1 MRPHPVAILRSVARQ
16 DDELCRHEM
25 IPRTCTICRATTKG
39 ANRLLYGKCQ
49 HGNRPEKCET
59 CEKDRRLGKDIQF
72 ARKNPQCPDCRDF
85 IKEPGLCTRCVN
97 RRQRLERRQSKDISS
112 TSPRA
117 SCSPERPL
125 RKWQVEALAS
135 WKQYDRKA
143 VVEAATGTGKTM
155 LACAAIA
162 DIRAEAGSDTRVVVV
177 VPTQVLASQW
187 RQALTSTLHILDTS
201 IGEQH
206 SAAKI
211 EWKNSEHP
219 VLITVINTGRNHLER
234 VLSTW
239 HTEGRKVLLIVD
251 ECHRAGA
258 ATNSRIFDGHFDFS
272 LGLSATPERPDE
284 GEETHIYPN
293 IGKKA
298 YSYPLKTALDD
309 GVLPDFTSI
318 NMYVDFT
325 SREKW
330 AWDESTED
338 LGKAIYSL
346 KAQHPE
352 IDSGSSNFFNAVR
365 KLAESDNHTARR
377 VEALLAARR
386 DLLSASTGRQKC
398 LSDLLKIL
406 STTRKRFIVF
416 HESIAAAEAT
426 RQELLKLGV
435 KTSIDHS
442 QMKPQVRVSERDR
455 FSVGRSQAMVAVR
468 SLDEG
473 VDVPEAE
480 IAIIAS
486 GSRSRRQRIQR
497 MGRVLRFVEG
507 KHALSISLL
516 VRGTVEETVTGAGDK
531 NLVGPERVR
540 HHCYGKSSPKVAFD
554 PWSPSSHTPPAT
566 GLRTE
571 VDRLTYRFIQ
581 RVSPDPNKK

>member
-1 MRPHPVAILRSVARQ
+1 MN
-16 DDELCRHEM
+16 
-25 IPRTCTICRATTKG
+25 PRTCSICRATTKG
-39 ANRLLYGKCQ
+39 ANRLLYKHCI
-49 HGNRPEKCET
+49 HGNSPEKCELCT
-59 CEKDRRLGKDIQF
+59 KDRGRGKD
-72 ARKNPQCPDCRDF
+72 AELAMKRPQCPDCRDF
-85 IKEPGLCTRCVN
+85 LREPGLCSRCVKK
-97 RRQRLERRQSKDISS
+97 RQRTEARRNRSPVSD
-112 TSPRA
+112 SPRV
-117 SCSPERPL
+117 SWTIDRPL

-135 WKQYDRKA
+135 WKTADRKA
-143 VVEAATGTGKTM
+143 VIEAATGTGKTM

-162 DIRAEAGSDTRVVVV
+162 DVHTEAGPNSRVVVV

-206 SAAKI
+206 SAAEI

-219 VLITVINTGRNHLER
+219 VLITVINTGRNHLES

-239 HTEGRKVLLIVD
+239 RAEGRKVLLIVD

-258 ATNSRIFDGHFDFS
+258 TTNARIFEGHFDYS

-284 GEETHIYPN
+284 GERTLVYPN
-293 IGKKA
+293 LGKKT

-309 GVLPDFTSI
+309 GVLADFTSV
-318 NMYVDFT
+318 NMYVDF
-325 SREKW
+325 SSHEQK
-330 AWDESTED
+330 AWEASTED
-338 LGKAIYSL
+338 LGKAIRSL

-352 IDSGSSNFFNAVR
+352 IDSGSSNFFIEVR
-365 KLAESDNHTARR
+365 KLAESDNPTARR
-377 VEALLAARR
+377 VEALLASRR
-386 DLLSASTGRQKC
+386 ALLSESKGRKKC

-426 RQELLKLGV
+426 RQELLTLSV
-435 KTSIDHS
+435 RASIDHS
-442 QMKPQVRVSERDR
+442 QMKPQDRASERDR
-455 FSVGRSQAMVAVR
+455 FSLGISQAMVAVR

-486 GSRSRRQRIQR
+486 GSRSKRQRIQR

-507 KHALSISLL
+507 KQALCISLL
-516 VRGTVEETVTGAGDK
+516 VRGTVEETVTGAGDN
-531 NLVGPERVR
+531 NLVGSERVR
-540 HHCYGKSSPKVAFD
+540 HHRYGKNSPSVAFD
-554 PWSPSSHTPPAT
+554 PSSPSGHTPPTT
-566 GLRTE
+566 GLTTE

-581 RVSPDPNKK
+581 RASPDPNKK

>member
-1 MRPHPVAILRSVARQ
+1 
-16 DDELCRHEM
+16 
-25 IPRTCTICRATTKG
+25 
-39 ANRLLYGKCQ
+39 
-49 HGNRPEKCET
+49 
-59 CEKDRRLGKDIQF
+59 
-72 ARKNPQCPDCRDF
+72 
-85 IKEPGLCTRCVN
+85 
-97 RRQRLERRQSKDISS
+97 
-112 TSPRA
+112 
-117 SCSPERPL
+117 
-125 RKWQVEALAS
+125 
-135 WKQYDRKA
+135 
-143 VVEAATGTGKTM
+143 M

-162 DIRAEAGSDTRVVVV
+162 DVYSESESNTRVVVV

-206 SAAKI
+206 SAAEI

-219 VLITVINTGRNHLER
+219 VLITVINTGRSHLGN

-239 HTEGRKVLLIVD
+239 RAEGRKVLLIVD

-258 ATNSRIFDGHFDFS
+258 TTNARIFEGHFDYS

-284 GEETHIYPN
+284 GERTHVYPN
-293 IGKKA
+293 IGKKT
-298 YSYPLKTALDD
+298 YTYPLKTALDE
-309 GVLPDFTSI
+309 GVLADFTSV
-318 NMYVDFT
+318 NMYVDF
-325 SREKW
+325 SSHEQK
-330 AWDESTED
+330 AWEASTED
-338 LGKAIYSL
+338 LGKAIRSL
-346 KAQHPE
+346 KFQHPE
-352 IDSGSSNFFNAVR
+352 IDSSSSNFFTEVR
-365 KLAESDNHTARR
+365 KLAEADNPTARR
-377 VEALLAARR
+377 VEALLASRR
-386 DLLSASTGRQKC
+386 ALLSNSTGRKKC

-435 KTSIDHS
+435 KASIDHS

-455 FSVGRSQAMVAVR
+455 FSVGSSQAMVAVR

-486 GSRSRRQRIQR
+486 GSRSKRQRIQR

-540 HHCYGKSSPKVAFD
+540 HHRYGKSSPKVAFD
-554 PWSPSSHTPPAT
+554 PSSPSSHTPLAT
-566 GLRTE
+566 GLTTE
-571 VDRLTYRFIQ
+571 VDRLTYRFVQ

>member
-1 MRPHPVAILRSVARQ
+1 
-16 DDELCRHEM
+16 
-25 IPRTCTICRATTKG
+25 
-39 ANRLLYGKCQ
+39 
-49 HGNRPEKCET
+49 
-59 CEKDRRLGKDIQF
+59 
-72 ARKNPQCPDCRDF
+72 
-85 IKEPGLCTRCVN
+85 
-97 RRQRLERRQSKDISS
+97 
-112 TSPRA
+112 
-117 SCSPERPL
+117 
-125 RKWQVEALAS
+125 
-135 WKQYDRKA
+135 
-143 VVEAATGTGKTM
+143 M

-162 DIRAEAGSDTRVVVV
+162 DIHAEAGSDTRVVVV

-219 VLITVINTGRNHLER
+219 VLITVINTGRNHLEN

-239 HTEGRKVLLIVD
+239 RTEGRKVLLIVD

-258 ATNSRIFDGHFDFS
+258 ATNARIFKGHFDYS
-272 LGLSATPERPDE
+272 LGLSATPERPDD

-309 GVLPDFTSI
+309 GVLADFTSV

-325 SREKW
+325 SREQW
-330 AWDESTED
+330 AWDQSTED

-352 IDSGSSNFFNAVR
+352 IDSDSSNFFTEVR
-365 KLAESDNHTARR
+365 KLAESDNPSARR
-377 VEALLAARR
+377 VEGLLAARR
-386 DLLSASTGRQKC
+386 ELLSSSTGRQKC
-398 LSDLLKIL
+398 LADLLKIL
-406 STTRKRFIVF
+406 STTTKRFIVF
-416 HESIAAAEAT
+416 HETIAAAEET
-426 RQELLKLGV
+426 RQELVKLKV
-435 KTSIDHS
+435 RTSIDHS
-442 QMKPQVRVSERDR
+442 QMKPRERASERDR
-455 FSVGRSQAMVAVR
+455 FSLGSSQAMVAVR

-486 GSRSRRQRIQR
+486 GSRSKRQRIQR

-507 KHALSISLL
+507 KRALSVSLL
-516 VRGTVEETVTGAGDK
+516 VRGTVEESVTGSGDAM
-531 NLVGPERVR
+531 LVGQERVR
-540 HHCYGKSSPKVAFD
+540 HHHYGKISPESAFD
-554 PWSPSSHTPPAT
+554 PSSPSGYSPPTT
-566 GLRTE
+566 GLTTE
-571 VDRLTYRFIQ
+571 VDRVTYHFIQ
-581 RVSPDPNKK
+581 RVPPKQTKR